1 MSIVII
7 IGALHVF
14 SGIAEA
20 VLSSDV
26 FLAAPLTASMGSNG
40 PLHSRSF
47 VHNIVLPQSDAQ
59 AVSAEELRAGSD
71 ELQRLTHVLHQEIGQ
86 QRQRIVLQAP
96 VPQSLPK
103 SQFLTHVS
111 HVQRYFNTSTDE
123 SQAQETRH
131 YWLNGLGWFCGLAAS
146 ITALVGLTVWG
157 CQTMQVEYAE
167 DDALRSMRGDP
178 AWTYCCGVTVIVSVL
193 LLFLLAFLIVVGQNE
208 EIRLDPK
215 VSTTMDDGEV
225 VEGTRHQIENPGL
238 CAFLVAQ
245 SLLLSIVVACFTIA
259 YLRYSGMVQIRN
271 GLLAKFMIRGATLSL
286 IIAMILE
293 SLGFFALGLANGPI
307 TIIAIVGMLIVGI
320 SEETAKAF
328 AFLWGT
334 YLNPS
339 DARRGSTM
347 DCCLQYCPNLVESAR
362 ALILAGISVG
372 FGFMAVENA
381 LYVLSATLTPAVT
394 YESLDD
400 DEYNVSVNEVYVITF
415 VTVITRLL
423 CNIHPLLTALSAA
436 RMAHIAFSEQ
446 RGNLDLS
453 FTEYVYAL
461 WPSALA
467 HAAFDFAL
475 LVAPGIF
482 ILVLPLLFF
491 ILCWVLN
498 SEWSKAGPEA
508 SQPSALGF
516 FMIF

>member
-1 MSIVII
+1 
-7 IGALHVF
+7 
-14 SGIAEA
+14 
-20 VLSSDV
+20 
-26 FLAAPLTASMGSNG
+26 
-40 PLHSRSF
+40 
-47 VHNIVLPQSDAQ
+47 
-59 AVSAEELRAGSD
+59 
-71 ELQRLTHVLHQEIGQ
+71 
-86 QRQRIVLQAP
+86 
-96 VPQSLPK
+96 
-103 SQFLTHVS
+103 
-111 HVQRYFNTSTDE
+111 
-123 SQAQETRH
+123 
-131 YWLNGLGWFCGLAAS
+131 
-146 ITALVGLTVWG
+146 
-157 CQTMQVEYAE
+157 
-167 DDALRSMRGDP
+167 
-178 AWTYCCGVTVIVSVL
+178 
-193 LLFLLAFLIVVGQNE
+193 
-208 EIRLDPK
+208 
-215 VSTTMDDGEV
+215 
-225 VEGTRHQIENPGL
+225 
-238 CAFLVAQ
+238 
-245 SLLLSIVVACFTIA
+245 
-259 YLRYSGMVQIRN
+259 MVQIRN